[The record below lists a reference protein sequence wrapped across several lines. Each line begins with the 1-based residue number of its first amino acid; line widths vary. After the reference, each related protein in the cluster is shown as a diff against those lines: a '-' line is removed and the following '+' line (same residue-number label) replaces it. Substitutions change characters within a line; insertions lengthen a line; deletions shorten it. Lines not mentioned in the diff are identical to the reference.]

1 MFDCKII
8 LVHREKIIMSTFFF
22 FFFRNAE
29 NVFFN
34 GRKYEFY
41 HCTERRDYT
50 LIGII
55 PVQLLKKFTKH
66 IYIIS

>member
-29 NVFFN
+29 NMFFN
-34 GRKYEFY
+34 ERKYEFFIVPK
-41 HCTERRDYT
+41 EGIT
-50 LIGII
+50 L
-55 PVQLLKKFTKH
+55 
-66 IYIIS
+66 